1 MQAGAAGTRVARVR
15 PRRARL
21 ASQGELKILWFSAD
35 AKLTCSPDLTQT
47 KPDCPMR
54 HS

>member
-1 MQAGAAGTRVARVR
+1 MQAGAAGTRALRVWL
-15 PRRARL
+15 RRAGL

-47 KPDCPMR
+47 KPNCPMR